1 MKLIKK
7 SILASATLCL
17 FPFYSFSAD
26 WVAVTDQAELTKL
39 FTETTMSATLT
50 DNVKAKATY
59 NAGGTGELSAW
70 GDIFKREWKIENAQ
84 ACLKKNQDWQCLT
97 VEKRG
102 EQYRATDSKTG
113 EKVEFTVSGQNLIAD
128 SVNKTNEGGPA
139 APSADEMAK
148 KLANPNSPLATLNF
162 KAQYRQFDGDL
173 PNANKQSST
182 TILFQPSFPFSLDN
196 GDLIFFRPGIPLI
209 IDQPIPTADGQDFEG
224 ETGLGDIGFDLAY
237 GVTTKTGWA
246 IAGGMVASLPTAT
259 DDNLGTNKFSA
270 GPELLVAKLG
280 KNYVLGAYPNHMWD
294 VAGSG
299 DKDISL
305 TSAQFFG
312 IWLPGG
318 GWNVGTSPIFSYDHI
333 NDQATLPVNLTL
345 GKTLIF
351 DGTPWK
357 MSIEFNYYVERNDAI
372 SPTWMIGFN
381 FGPVV
386 KNVFAQW
393 LQ

>member
-1 MKLIKK
+1 MNLSKKALLI
-7 SILASATLCL
+7 SATLSL
-17 FPFYSFSAD
+17 HPFYSLAAD
-26 WVAVTDQAELTKL
+26 WSPIIDEAELAKL
-39 FTETTMSATLT
+39 FTDTIMEATLK
-50 DNVKAKATY
+50 DDVKAVATY
-59 NAGGTGELSAW
+59 SADGTGELKAW
-70 GDIFKREWKIENAQ
+70 GDVFKREWKIEKNQ
-84 ACLKKNQDWQCLT
+84 ACLLKNQDWQCLN
-97 VEKRG
+97 VEKSG
-102 EQYRATDSKTG
+102 EKYRATDANTG
-113 EKVEFTVSGQNLIAD
+113 EEVIFSVNGKKLTTK
-128 SVNKTNEGGPA
+128 SVNKTSKGGAA

-173 PNANKQSST
+173 PKANQQSST
-182 TILFQPSFPFSLDN
+182 TITFQPSFPFSLDN
-196 GDLIFFRPGIPLI
+196 GDLVFFRPGIPLI
-209 IDQPIPTADGQDFEG
+209 INQPIPTTDGSGFEG

-259 DDNLGTNKFSA
+259 EDKIGTNKFSA

-280 KNYVLGAYPNHMWD
+280 ANYVLGAYPNHMWD

-299 DKDISL
+299 DKDVSV
-305 TSAQFFG
+305 TSAQLFG

-318 GWNVGTSPIFSYDHI
+318 GWNVGTTPILSYDHI
-333 NDQATLPVNLTL
+333 NDQATVPVNLTL

-357 MSIEFNYYVERNDAI
+357 VGIEFNYYVEKNESI

-386 KNVFAQW
+386 RNAFAEW